1 MTRSS
6 EDLSLEYY
14 NGGTW
19 ELSSSPSTSSLST
32 NQTNQR
38 LSCSPK
44 PSSRLPHQS
53 ESIERSTSYHT
64 NVQRSPNLILLPK
77 NYNPLAQLEAV
88 ESMEAFLSQT
98 FMQQKPSKVPAKL
111 DFPAPLKEQLI
122 LHQYQNYEA
131 EPSNA
136 FTNRIFLETYEAS
149 LAKETKMQHNMR
161 QKKIQHSSSKRNFK
175 QILAGKRVRE
185 MQLLG
190 CLIVEIFLASHLR
203 PLLGNRP
210 SLEERLEACQ
220 NILKNSSSK
229 LPKCVQK
236 VVKLLFGMQVRKIL
250 IKKKF

>member
-19 ELSSSPSTSSLST
+19 ELSSSPSTSNLS
-32 NQTNQR
+32 NNSSNQR

-44 PSSRLPHQS
+44 PASRLPHQS

-64 NVQRSPNLILLPK
+64 NVQKSPNLILLPK

-88 ESMEAFLSQT
+88 ESMEAFLSKT
-98 FMQQKPSKVPAKL
+98 FKQQKPVKIPVKP
-111 DFPAPLKEQLI
+111 DIPPLRDHLL
-122 LHQYQNYEA
+122 LHNYNYYEA

-149 LAKETKMQHNMR
+149 LAKDTKMQQNMR
-161 QKKIQHSSSKRNFK
+161 QKKFQHQSSKRNFK

-190 CLIVEIFLASHLR
+190 CLIVEIFLARHLR
-203 PLLGNRP
+203 PLLGNSP
-210 SLEERLEACQ
+210 CFDERLDACQ
-220 NILKNSSSK
+220 SILKNSSSK

-236 VVKLLFGMQVRKIL
+236 VVKLLFGIQVMQI
-250 IKKKF
+250 